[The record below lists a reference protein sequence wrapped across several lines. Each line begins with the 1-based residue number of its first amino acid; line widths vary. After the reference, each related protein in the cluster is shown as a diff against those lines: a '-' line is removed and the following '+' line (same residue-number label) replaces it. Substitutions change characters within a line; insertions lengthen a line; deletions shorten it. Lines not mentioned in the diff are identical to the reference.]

1 MKVVIGVVTGAFLLA
16 GCGGATPVATTAAS
30 SQSPLSATT
39 AASSQSPLSAPTAS
53 PPPSTPPPKSCSQWQ
68 SEADTAGMFGESQAR
83 SVKRQAEAAGCTG
96 ILIKANDAQVAANM
110 GPITM
115 NGVEWD
121 WTPNPQCGYG
131 SCFGITVTPMSQSC
145 PNGVYAEINLLNG
158 DGVVIGYSNDFIGS
172 LKQGQKAKMTFQVT
186 DNATEKAQLTKIDCS

>member
-1 MKVVIGVVTGAFLLA
+1 MKAMMGVVTAAILLA
-16 GCGGATPVATTAAS
+16 GCGGAAPPATTAAA
-30 SQSPLSATT
+30 SQSPLR
-39 AASSQSPLSAPTAS
+39 APTAS
-53 PPPSTPPPKSCSQWQ
+53 PPPSTPSAKTCSQWQ
-68 SEADTAGMFGESQAR
+68 SEADTAGMFGEGQAR
-83 SVKRQAEAAGCTG
+83 SVKRQAAAAGCSG
-96 ILIKANDAQVAANM
+96 ILIKANDAQVGANM
-110 GPITM
+110 GSLTM